1 MLNKRIDLRA
11 WTSNGITVDLTL
23 AMEDD
28 GLLVNFVVNDADG
41 NPIEDIG
48 REDDP
53 FYVIRAL
60 NDTIGIV
67 TTAASAMEAEA
78 KAGAN

>member
-28 GLLVNFVVNDADG
+28 SLLVNFVVNDADG
-41 NPIEDIG
+41 NPIGEIE

-53 FYVIRAL
+53 FCIIQAL
-60 NDTIGIV
+60 NETIGNI
-67 TTAASAMEAEA
+67 TKLAATAEA
-78 KAGAN
+78 KAKAEAH